1 MKNMETGTCS
11 AYIPDDASRSCSGN
25 PHGKVELCVGRKRI
39 VLTDTISVSN
49 RLIIGSNGPIMNNYE
64 LRYEN

>member
-1 MKNMETGTCS
+1 MKNMEMGTCS

-25 PHGKVELCVGRKRI
+25 PHGKVELCVGKRI

-49 RLIIGSNGPIMNNYE
+49 RLIIGSNGTIMNDYE